1 MTTTNGWP
9 GKPGV
14 PLHPE
19 KDGWH
24 WVHNNFDGLV
34 IRFWGATFSE
44 WDGYPLWMAQE
55 WTYLGPCLTPD
66 EVQNLRDDL
75 ASAERERAHQH
86 GRADRNATE
95 YAREQGKR
103 KALQARVAEL
113 ERALR
118 PFAGVGEFIA
128 KHHPDPET
136 DQNHETATLVRH
148 FRNAHVALEGK
159 KDSPTMTEEQLREMM
174 RDPRYWRQRN
184 PEWVK
189 RVTDGF
195 RALVGGK
202 KDE

>member
-14 PLHPE
+14 PLNPE

-24 WVHNNFDGLV
+24 WLEDSVDGV
-34 IRFWGATFSE
+34 GTGHIEAVYYFAWSVPIWYRAGNRSPITKPKQWR
-44 WDGYPLWMAQE
+44 
-55 WTYLGPCLTPD
+55 YLGPCLTPD

-86 GRADRNATE
+86 GRADRNAAE

-103 KALQARVAEL
+103 EALQARVAEL
-113 ERALR
+113 EGALR
-118 PFAGVGEFIA
+118 PFAKVGEFIA

-148 FRNAHVALEGK
+148 FRNAYIAL
-159 KDSPTMTEEQLREMM
+159 T
-174 RDPRYWRQRN
+174 
-184 PEWVK
+184 
-189 RVTDGF
+189 
-195 RALVGGK
+195 GGK
-202 KDE
+202 DE